1 MRTSLLVGTVI
12 PILSGAI
19 AACGAGVDPNAG
31 ATSSS
36 SSSSTGGSSS
46 SSTGGPGST
55 LYQRL
60 GGQLG
65 IRKLVDQILANELKD
80 ADIASFF
87 FFQVTSDPAH
97 PSIQQISDCLSVQLA
112 EASGG
117 PQIYTGH
124 VSAGFTC
131 RPMAAAHQGLEI
143 SAKTFDKFV
152 TIAAGVLK
160 TAGVADADIA
170 TIGTVLNGTKK
181 DISSANGVDKF
192 TPPKN

>member
-65 IRKLVDQILANELKD
+65 IRKLVDMILADELKD

-117 PQIYTGH
+117 PEIYTGH

-152 TIAAGVLK
+152 AIAAGTMKQV
-160 TAGVADADIA
+160 GISDADISVL
-170 TIGTVLNGTKK
+170 GTVLVGTKADVTSPTGK
-181 DISSANGVDKF
+181 DKF
-192 TPPKN
+192 TPP